1 MLPYPIEKKDVVK
14 VHVECCCKDT
24 TWLQKVYMLNTEKH
38 NVTHIIVLHDQ
49 PFKIKLE
56 IFPAF

>member
-14 VHVECCCKDT
+14 VHVECCYKDT
-24 TWLQKVYMLNTEKH
+24 TWLQKVYLLNTEKH